1 MAGKPTLASDL
12 RAFLESK
19 AAGDAMGRSLRGAN
33 LEVQTADDPELVV
46 VGPAGTGK
54 SVGLLYLLHRTAEA
68 YPKSRQLILRKTR
81 ASLTQ
86 SGLDTF
92 EDDVLPPGHPVLFNR
107 DGSRILKRNR
117 SSYDYPGGATIVVGG
132 MDEAERLFSSKFDR
146 IYWQEVTE
154 GQEEEWVS
162 LRRALRNFQAPV
174 QQLVGDC
181 NPRAP
186 GHWVRARSKAGHL
199 RLLETTHKDN
209 PAYWDGQEWTPK
221 GRAYMDNLAGMT
233 GIMRDRLYLGLW
245 VAAEG
250 AIYTMF
256 KRSGHGANLVPRF
269 AAPDDWRVV
278 LSIDFG
284 FSHPLA
290 AQVWLVDGDGRM
302 VLEGEVHMSGRTL
315 DEHAP
320 AIKALVRGREYEG
333 VADSASPESIERL
346 RTLGISVRPA
356 AKGPDSVRAGIR
368 QVIARMAPQGDG
380 RPRLTIMDGVLDER
394 DEARAARHLPLCLAD
409 ELELYRWKLD
419 PSGRALEEPVKEHDD
434 ACDAMRYAVAYVDG
448 MEAGQG
454 QATEV
459 VSRRAAGGG
468 RRWGG

>member
-1 MAGKPTLASDL
+1 MAAKPTLASDL

-19 AAGDAMGRSLRGAN
+19 AAGDALGRSLRGAN
-33 LEVQTADDPELVV
+33 RDVQNADDPELVV
-46 VGPAGTGK
+46 TGPAGTGK
-54 SVGLLYLLHRTAEA
+54 SVGLLYLLHHTAET

-92 EDDVLPPGHPVLFNR
+92 EDDILPSGHPVLFNR

-117 SSYDYPGGATIVVGG
+117 SSYDYPNGATVIVGG
-132 MDEAERLFSSKFDR
+132 MDEAERLFSSKYDR

-154 GQEEEWVS
+154 GREEEWVS

-181 NPRAP
+181 NPKAP
-186 GHWVRARSKAGHL
+186 SHWVRARAKAGHL
-199 RLLETTHKDN
+199 RMMETTHKDN
-209 PAYWDGQEWTPK
+209 PAYWDGQDWTPK

-250 AIYTMF
+250 AIYTTF
-256 KRSGHGANLVPRF
+256 TRAHVVPRF
-269 AAPDDWRVV
+269 DAPADWRVV

-284 FSHPLA
+284 YSHPLA

-302 VLEGEVHMSGRTL
+302 VLEGEIHMAGRTL

-320 AIKALVRGREYEG
+320 SIRKLLKGRPYDG

-346 RTLGISVRPA
+346 RTLGLACRPTV
-356 AKGPDSVRAGIR
+356 KGPDSVRAGIR
-368 QVIARMAPQGDG
+368 QVIARMAVQGDG
-380 RPRLTIMDGVLDER
+380 RPRLTIMDGALEER
-394 DEARAARHLPLCLAD
+394 DEVRAQRHLPLCLAD

-419 PSGRALEEPVKEHDD
+419 VSGRALEEPVKEADD
-434 ACDAMRYAVAYVDG
+434 ACDAMRYAVSYVDG
-448 MEAGQG
+448 LEAGAG
-454 QATEV
+454 QETEV
-459 VSRRAAGGG
+459 VTRHGGGG

>member
-1 MAGKPTLASDL
+1 MAGKTTLASDL
-12 RAFLESK
+12 RAFLEAK
-19 AAGDAMGRSLRGAN
+19 ADGDALGRSLRGSN

-46 VGPAGTGK
+46 AGPAGTGK

-92 EDDVLPPGHPVLFNR
+92 EDDILPTGHPVLFNR

-117 SSYDYPGGATIVVGG
+117 SSYDYPSGATIIVGG
-132 MDEAERLFSSKFDR
+132 MDEAERLFSSKYDR

-162 LRRALRNFQAPV
+162 LRRALRNFQVPV

-181 NPRAP
+181 NPKAP
-186 GHWVRARSKAGHL
+186 SHWVRARAKAGHL
-199 RLLETTHKDN
+199 RMLDTTHKDN

-250 AIYTMF
+250 AIYAPYFRT
-256 KRSGHGANLVPRF
+256 GGLVPNLVPRF
-269 AAPDDWRVV
+269 RPPETWRVL

-290 AQVWLVDGDGRM
+290 AGVWVVDDDGRM
-302 VLEGEVHMSGRTL
+302 TLEHELHMSGRTL
-315 DEHAP
+315 DQHAP
-320 AIKALVRGREYEG
+320 DIRAMLRGRQYEG
-333 VADSASPESIERL
+333 VADSAQPESIERL
-346 RTLGISVRPA
+346 RSLGIVCQPA
-356 AKGPDSVRAGIR
+356 VKGPDSVKAGIR
-368 QVIARMAPQGDG
+368 QCIARMADPGDG
-380 RPRLTIMDGVLDER
+380 RPRLTVMEGALVER
-394 DEARAARHLPLCLAD
+394 DEARAAKHLPLCLTD
-409 ELELYRWKLD
+409 ELELYRWKVD
-419 PSGRALEEPVKEHDD
+419 VSGQSLEEPVKENDD
-434 ACDAMRYAVAYVDG
+434 ACDQMRYGVMWLDG
-448 MEAGQG
+448 QEDD
-454 QATEV
+454 
-459 VSRRAAGGG
+459 AGGSAVSCLPRATRV
-468 RRWGG
+468 RRVC